1 MLGHKPASQAWL
13 GEGRGSEKH
22 RPLYVCCEPCHSP
35 ANAGFVSP
43 TFCSCKRM
51 STHVK
56 HVHCKKVENA
66 DTQRDERNPIMII

>member
-22 RPLYVCCEPCHSP
+22 RPLCVSQEHRHSP

-43 TFCSCKRM
+43 TFCSCKQM
-51 STHVK
+51 STHVM
-56 HVHCKKVENA
+56 HVRCKKVENA
-66 DTQRDERNPIMII
+66 DTQRDDHHDHLVT